1 MVLLIPHLPQLSLL
15 YLHVVLVKEEEG
27 GGEGG
32 RGSHEESQLWM
43 HVYL

>member
-27 GGEGG
+27 GRGG
-32 RGSHEESQLWM
+32 REGES
-43 HVYL
+43 